1 MHDTAASAAAQ
12 RFPRRIQGRPES
24 FAIARIG
31 PGSTLEI
38 GRNRVK
44 PTRAGEGA
52 HTALPR
58 ISASAMK
65 MR

>member
-12 RFPRRIQGRPES
+12 RFPRRIQGCPES
-24 FAIARIG
+24 FTMARIG

-44 PTRAGEGA
+44 PTRAGEGE
-52 HTALPR
+52 HTAPPR
-58 ISASAMK
+58 VSASAMK